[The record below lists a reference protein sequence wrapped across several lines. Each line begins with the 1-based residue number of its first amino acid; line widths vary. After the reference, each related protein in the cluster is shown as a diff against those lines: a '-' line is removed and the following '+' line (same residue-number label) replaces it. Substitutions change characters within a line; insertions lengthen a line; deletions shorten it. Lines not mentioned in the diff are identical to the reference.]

1 MGRKYTFVIQM
12 VTAAAWGSTSG
23 AQQAGGRLWS
33 QKASGADKLC
43 GFGPSEVFLLR
54 NGGENPRCAVKLGTQ
69 AHQFLKDRGTDLS
82 GYMGASSS

>member
-1 MGRKYTFVIQM
+1 MLQM

-54 NGGENPRCAVKLGTQ
+54 NGG
-69 AHQFLKDRGTDLS
+69 QFLKDRGTDLS